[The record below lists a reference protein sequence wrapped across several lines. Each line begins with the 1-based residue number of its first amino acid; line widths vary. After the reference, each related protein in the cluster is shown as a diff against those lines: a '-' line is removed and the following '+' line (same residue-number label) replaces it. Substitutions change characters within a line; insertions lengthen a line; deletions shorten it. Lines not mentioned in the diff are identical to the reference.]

1 MTLDDLKD
9 LYIEQLRDLYNA
21 ENQLVEA
28 LPKKVEAS
36 SHGELR
42 QAFESHLDE
51 TREHVSR
58 LEEIFSNLGED
69 PSGEKCEAMEG
80 LIEEAEEL
88 LEKDADVDV
97 LDAGLIAA
105 AQRVEHYEIAGYGT
119 VRTYAER
126 LNRQD
131 DADLLNR
138 TLQEEEAA
146 DKKLTGIAENVV
158 NPEAAH
164 A

>member
-28 LPKKVEAS
+28 LSKQVEAS
-36 SHGELR
+36 SHGEL
-42 QAFESHLDE
+42 QKAFEAHLDE
-51 TREHVSR
+51 TREHISR
-58 LEEIFSNLGED
+58 LEKVFDNLGED

-88 LEKDADVDV
+88 LEKDADTDV

-105 AQRVEHYEIAGYGT
+105 AQRIEHYEIAGYGT
-119 VRTYAER
+119 VRTYAQR
-126 LNRQD
+126 LDRQD
-131 DADLLNR
+131 DADILNR
-138 TLQEEEAA
+138 TLQEEEAT
-146 DKKLTGIAENVV
+146 DKKLTEIAENVV